1 MGKKIALVDL
11 DGCLCRFDDSMI
23 PALKNM
29 ESPAEVG
36 TYDYSDVWK
45 LQQGRPYMKARI
57 KSIMSKQG
65 FWTGLKPYEAGLELY
80 RYIAE
85 RFETYILTKALKEC
99 SLAWKEK
106 VDWVHKYIGNDV
118 GIMVVTEKKLV
129 KGDLLFDDLPENCHN
144 WLETNPNGRV
154 IMPKRRYN
162 FNRINGENR
171 IHLWDD
177 SPTKQYISDFGEVI
191 KEDYDFSVPHK
202 VIEEVLAK

>member
-1 MGKKIALVDL
+1 
-11 DGCLCRFDDSMI
+11 
-23 PALKNM
+23 
-29 ESPAEVG
+29 
-36 TYDYSDVWK
+36 
-45 LQQGRPYMKARI
+45 
-57 KSIMSKQG
+57 MSKQG

-154 IMPKRRYN
+154 IMPNRRYN
-162 FNRINGENR
+162 TLRVNEESRINVWNDNQLEKYT
-171 IHLWDD
+171 D
-177 SPTKQYISDFGEVI
+177 SSGSTDTRF
-191 KEDYDFSVPHK
+191 DFSVPHK
-202 VIEEVLAK
+202 VINEILGEVRA

>member
-1 MGKKIALVDL
+1 MAKKVALVDL
-11 DGCLCRFDDSMI
+11 DGCLCRWDDAMI
-23 PALKNM
+23 PALRSM
-29 ESPAEVG
+29 ESPGES
-36 TYDYSDVWK
+36 YDYSDVWMV
-45 LQQGRPYMKARI
+45 QRDRPYMKARV

-154 IMPKRRYN
+154 IMPNRRYN
-162 FNRINGENR
+162 TLRVTEEPR
-171 IHLWDD
+171 IHVWND
-177 SPTKQYISDFGEVI
+177 SITVNAFGEVV
-191 KEDYDFSVPHK
+191 KADYDFTVPHK
-202 VIEEVLAK
+202 VISEVLAQ